1 MPRTTLIAYVCL
13 AGICVIW
20 GTTYL
25 ALRIGVM
32 HFPPFLFAGIRQT
45 IAGLLMLVVML
56 IIRKKFPSL
65 RVLGH
70 QTLAGFLM
78 ITLGNGLVSWAEVR
92 VPSSIAAIICSV
104 MPVWVILL
112 NLTINRE
119 EYPNTLITVG
129 VLLGL
134 GGILLVFGENLTE
147 FTETRYSLGI
157 AMIFAATLAW
167 AIGSVRIKK
176 ADADSDPM
184 VNASLQM
191 LLGGLLCFPISV
203 WLDDWSGAEWSREV
217 LYSMLY
223 LIVFGS
229 IIAYA
234 MYAYAL
240 THLSVTI
247 ASMYSYVNP
256 LVAAVLGWIVLSEKL
271 TFQTVVAFL
280 VTIAGIYLV
289 NLGYSALRRKG
300 TA

>member
-78 ITLGNGLVSWAEVR
+78 NTLGNGLVSWAEVR